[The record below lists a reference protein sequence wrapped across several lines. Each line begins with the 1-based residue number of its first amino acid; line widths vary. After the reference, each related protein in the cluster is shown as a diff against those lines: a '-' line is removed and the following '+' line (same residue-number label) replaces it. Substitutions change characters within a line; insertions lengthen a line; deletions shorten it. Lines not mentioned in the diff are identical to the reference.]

1 MLWAVC
7 KEVDCWYH
15 LPHWA
20 QWVIP
25 DLLPA
30 QMKRVSGFFCF
41 FFFFPKQ
48 NTGTKKEKVHF
59 CVRGTDQKRL
69 QAAPSPSAH
78 RWSGSAESKPSTGHQ
93 TVHVGAVGL
102 MPQTP
107 ATSLTLYD
115 LCLGAK
121 AVSWSRFNPS
131 AVTALPNLTCY
142 CNYCS

>member
-41 FFFFPKQ
+41 FFFFQAKYRHQ
-48 NTGTKKEKVHF
+48 KGEGTFFCTWYRSEKAP
-59 CVRGTDQKRL
+59 GS
-69 QAAPSPSAH
+69 PSPSAH
-78 RWSGSAESKPSTGHQ
+78 RWSSSAESKPSTGHQ
-93 TVHVGAVGL
+93 TVPAGAVGL

-121 AVSWSRFNPS
+121 ATSWSHFKPS
-131 AVTALPNLTCY
+131 AVTALPILTCY